1 MRTFLTVCAVAG
13 LIGIVLGIVF
23 AITWLALLGATLLIV
38 ALVMTA
44 LATPKT
50 RGGRW

>member
-1 MRTFLTVCAVAG
+1 MRTFLAVSAVAG

-23 AITWLALLGATLLIV
+23 AITWLALIGATLLTV

-44 LATPKT
+44 LAAPKT